1 MPTPSAPD
9 RDAPPSAALPVTFDR
24 AFRPWRYAISHSE
37 LRLRT
42 VDTQAGDLI
51 EATFFGVVGMK
62 LKSLYQSLT
71 IDYADRA
78 QTAEILQFADIKEK
92 SAHHVHCLTLRS
104 TGDSGFI
111 ACLSFVVRS
120 YPPGSDPDRASDRSD
135 NSALIVRSNR

>member
-1 MPTPSAPD
+1 MESPLPTLSIPD
-9 RDAPPSAALPVTFDR
+9 RDSGPSGALPLTFDR
-24 AFRPWRYAISHSE
+24 VFRPWRYAVSHSE

-42 VDTQAGDLI
+42 VDTEAGDLI
-51 EATFFGVVGMK
+51 EAAFFGVVGMK

-78 QTAEILQFADIKEK
+78 QTAEILRFADIKEK
-92 SAHHVHCLTLRS
+92 SAHHVRCLTLHS

-120 YPPGSDPDRASDRSD
+120 YPPGRGPDRTD
-135 NSALIVRSNR
+135 NSALIARSNR